1 MDPGEIIDTRNVSD
15 RRTCHQL
22 AGLSAAAPDLAEADE
37 DCLYLYINVPG
48 TWPPPEPLPVLIW
61 FTGGAFVFGMNVLK
75 LAEVLTLS
83 LKDLETGMVWTFGCL
98 MM

>member
-1 MDPGEIIDTRNVSD
+1 M
-15 RRTCHQL
+15 

-61 FTGGAFVFGMNVLK
+61 FTGGAFVFGNII
-75 LAEVLTLS
+75 T
-83 LKDLETGMVWTFGCL
+83 
-98 MM
+98 